1 MSTDRLTN
9 EQVARLASGVFNY
22 AAFSQGAIR
31 DLAREVQEY
40 RALRRIIAQLAE
52 VMPDPEVIPWA
63 EYVDRL
69 HARLMTIAALDELG
83 ENETIEV
90 DALPKDGAT

>member
-1 MSTDRLTN
+1 MTPKLTD
-9 EQVARLASGVFNY
+9 EQVAY
-22 AAFSQGAIR
+22 AATGCSADTEFPWPEFIA
-31 DLAREVQEY
+31 LAREVQEY

>member
-1 MSTDRLTN
+1 MTDRLTD
-9 EQVARLASGVFNY
+9 EQVQMAIDTYSRLPTK
-22 AAFSQGAIR
+22 GALLA
-31 DLAREVQEY
+31 LAREVQES
-40 RALRRIIAQLAE
+40 RRIIAQLAE

-69 HARLMTIAALDELG
+69 HAQLMTAEALDELW